1 MRIIIKSQYIMA
13 GEGSMAGAIT
23 SLKNNKALRKVDR
36 SKWKNYIGSNKVATK
51 KLGKISPRKL
61 QELKLLLK
69 RKNSINKTI
78 QIISVILFLILFI
91 VAVYYLDKSS
101 Y

>member
-1 MRIIIKSQYIMA
+1 MA
-13 GEGSMAGAIT
+13 GEGSMMHAIHT
-23 SLKNNKALRKVDR
+23 MRNNKALLKEKRRSNRKDF
-36 SKWKNYIGSNKVATK
+36 IGSNKVATK

-69 RKNSINKTI
+69 RRNRINNTI
-78 QIISVILFLILFI
+78 QIISIILFLVAFI
-91 VAVYYLDKSS
+91 IAVYYLDKSS

>member
-1 MRIIIKSQYIMA
+1 MA
-13 GEGSMAGAIT
+13 GEGSMAGATT
-23 SLKNNKALRKVDR
+23 SLKNNKSLRKVDR
-36 SKWKNYIGSNKVATK
+36 SKWKNYIGSNKTATK
-51 KLGKISPRKL
+51 KLGEISPRKL

-69 RKNSINKTI
+69 RRNSINKTI

>member
-1 MRIIIKSQYIMA
+1 MA
-13 GEGSMAGAIT
+13 GEGSMAGAAT

-36 SKWKNYIGSNKVATK
+36 SKWKSYTGSNKVATK

-69 RKNSINKTI
+69 RRNRINKMI
-78 QIISVILFLILFI
+78 QISLLILFLIAFI
-91 VAVYYLDKSS
+91 FAIYYLDK
-101 Y
+101 

>member
-1 MRIIIKSQYIMA
+1 MA
-13 GEGSMAGAIT
+13 GEGSMASATT

-36 SKWKNYIGSNKVATK
+36 SKWKNYLGSNKVATK

-61 QELKLLLK
+61 QELRSLLK
-69 RKNSINKTI
+69 RKNRINKTI
-78 QIISVILFLILFI
+78 QIILVILFLIAFI

>member
-1 MRIIIKSQYIMA
+1 MA

-23 SLKNNKALRKVDR
+23 SLKNNKALRKNNR
-36 SKWKNYIGSNKVATK
+36 GKWKNYIGSNKIATK
-51 KLGKISPRKL
+51 KLGKISSRKL

-69 RKNSINKTI
+69 RRNRINKMI
-78 QIISVILFLILFI
+78 QITFIILFLIAFI
-91 VAVYYLDKSS
+91 FAVYYLDKSS

>member
-1 MRIIIKSQYIMA
+1 MA
-13 GEGSMAGAIT
+13 GEGSMAGAAT
-23 SLKNNKALRKVDR
+23 SLKNNKALRKIDR
-36 SKWKNYIGSNKVATK
+36 SKWKNYIGSNRTGTK
-51 KLGKISPRKL
+51 KLGKISPEKL
-61 QELKLLLK
+61 HELRLLLK
-69 RKNSINKTI
+69 RRNRINKTI

>member
-1 MRIIIKSQYIMA
+1 MA
-13 GEGSMAGAIT
+13 GEGSMAGATT

-36 SKWKNYIGSNKVATK
+36 SKWKNYLGSNKVDTK
-51 KLGKISPRKL
+51 TLGRISPRKL

-69 RKNSINKTI
+69 RKNRINKTI
-78 QIISVILFLILFI
+78 QIISIILFLIDFI
-91 VAVYYLDKSS
+91 LAIWYLDKSS

>member
-1 MRIIIKSQYIMA
+1 MA
-13 GEGSMAGAIT
+13 GEGSMAGATT

-36 SKWKNYIGSNKVATK
+36 SKWKNYTGSNKVATK

-69 RKNSINKTI
+69 RRNRINKI
-78 QIISVILFLILFI
+78 VQITFIILFI
-91 VAVYYLDKSS
+91 IAFIFAVYYLDKSS